1 MKIDEILLLVKAG
14 YTRQEID
21 AMEQTPGADPVPPAQ
36 VAPAADQTPPAP
48 AAAPVPPAAAPVP
61 PAADP
66 VPVTNDNSAILNAIN
81 ALGAKMTAAMQA
93 ASLGAAMMQQPGGD
107 TLESVMAQ
115 IIPPVAPTK

>member
-21 AMEQTPGADPVPPAQ
+21 AMDQAPGADPVPSAQ
-36 VAPAADQTPPAP
+36 VAPAADQTPPL
-48 AAAPVPPAAAPVP
+48 AAAPVPPAPVP

-66 VPVTNDNSAILNAIN
+66 VPVANDNTAVLDAIN
-81 ALGAKMTAAMQA
+81 ALAAKMTAAMQA

>member
-21 AMEQTPGADPVPPAQ
+21 AMDQAPGADPVPPAQ
-36 VAPAADQTPPAP
+36 VAPAADQTPPA
-48 AAAPVPPAAAPVP
+48 PAAAPVP

-115 IIPPVAPTK
+115 IIPPVAPGATTN